1 MSVKKVKIS
10 KKEIKKK
17 QKLKDIHHENK
28 FIEFWQKF
36 WFVVW
41 KDDSLRG
48 WILSLLFIFIVI
60 KFIFFPFLNLV
71 TGTTLPLAIVESC
84 SMYHEGNLFSEFDD
98 WWFRHQDK
106 YSEFQVTMNTF
117 ENANFK
123 NGFTKGDVL
132 FIVGK
137 DPENLKVGDVIIFN
151 GNERNPIIHRI
162 MTIEQDQITQKY
174 VFSTIGDN
182 NNGQLIVEKNIS
194 EDQIV
199 GKAVVRIAPYI
210 GWGKL
215 VFFEYQ
221 RPSSDRGGC
230 EER

>member
-1 MSVKKVKIS
+1 MKKRDNKKKKS
-10 KKEIKKK
+10 LKEIKH
-17 QKLKDIHHENK
+17 DNK
-28 FIEFWQKF
+28 FIEFLQKF
-36 WFVVW
+36 WFIVW
-41 KDDSLRG
+41 KDDSFRG

-60 KFIFFPFLNLV
+60 KFIFFPLLNLV

-84 SMYHEGNLFSEFDD
+84 SMYHDRNMFSEFDD
-98 WWFRHQDK
+98 WWFNHQNK
-106 YSEFQVTMNTF
+106 YGEFGVTMNTF

-123 NGFTKGDVL
+123 NGFTKGDIL

-137 DPENLKVGDVIIFN
+137 KPEKIEIGDVIIFN

-162 MTIEQDQITQKY
+162 MTVEQDPITQKY
-174 VFSTIGDN
+174 IFSTVGDN

-215 VFFEYQ
+215 VFYEYK
-221 RPSSDRGGC
+221 RPITDRGGC